1 MVREIARELAGR
13 GVVAQVNTQGNP
25 QVASRFGIRGIP
37 ALVLLQRGKILGSL
51 NGAQSKES
59 VLSWVRSTLR

>member
-13 GVVAQVNTQGNP
+13 GAVAQVNTQENP

-51 NGAQSKES
+51 NGAQSKEA